1 MKKNNNIEMDKFYD
15 FFGIN
20 TNDSIESIRKMYTYY
35 RSFAIRYNYTIAN
48 YDYDIGVTA
57 RDGYCAR
64 AFLEK
69 AVKQHQTLIRLMDE
83 SYLAIL
89 LQRFDYE
96 AYKFIIKGLYG
107 YFEHSDCE
115 INPSLKYAQYK
126 KYEKIMAKENYLNW
140 LIAYQHPST
149 SVGEYLDTF
158 SLGSIIEIEKEI
170 IKPDE
175 MVKRL
180 VIDQEIPYGDLDM
193 FKKN

>member
-1 MKKNNNIEMDKFYD
+1 M
-15 FFGIN
+15 
-20 TNDSIESIRKMYTYY
+20 T
-35 RSFAIRYNYTIAN
+35 
-48 YDYDIGVTA
+48 
-57 RDGYCAR
+57 
-64 AFLEK
+64 
-69 AVKQHQTLIRLMDE
+69 
-83 SYLAIL
+83 
-89 LQRFDYE
+89 
-96 AYKFIIKGLYG
+96 
-107 YFEHSDCE
+107 
-115 INPSLKYAQYK
+115 
-126 KYEKIMAKENYLNW
+126 KENYLNW